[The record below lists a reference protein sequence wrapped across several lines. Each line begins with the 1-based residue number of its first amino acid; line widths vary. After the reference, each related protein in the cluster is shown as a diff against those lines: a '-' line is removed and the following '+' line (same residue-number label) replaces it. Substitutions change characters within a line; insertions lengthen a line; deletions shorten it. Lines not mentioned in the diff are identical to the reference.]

1 MGLTQQ
7 DRENYGDEF
16 LDLTM
21 RAAAEA
27 VSPALNQLRAENQQ
41 LRSMAQRAQRAE
53 IERALDREVPG
64 WRERIYADPR
74 FAEWLSEQDPYND
87 GTRSHYLRRA
97 VAAGDAHRV
106 IRFYQGFLQ
115 ESGHSVGHQRS
126 YQSRQTAI
134 GGKRIYGRDEI
145 ASLYKK
151 RRDGFIDDKSWA
163 QIEADIFA
171 AGREGRVAGALNL
184 TDGTALSRLA

>member
-41 LRSMAQRAQRAE
+41 LRQMAQRSQRAE
-53 IERALDREVPG
+53 IERTLDRDVPG

-74 FAEWLSEQDPYND
+74 FAEWLEEPD
-87 GTRSHYLRRA
+87 GYSDATRSQLLRRA
-97 VAAGDAHRV
+97 VAAGDGGRV
-106 IRFYQGFLQ
+106 AAIYKGF
-115 ESGHSVGHQRS
+115 EREGHHASAGHQRS
-126 YQSRQTAI
+126 YESRQTASNVYTRADI
-134 GGKRIYGRDEI
+134 ARLYEARRKGEI
-145 ASLYKK
+145 SDADWA
-151 RRDGFIDDKSWA
+151 RR
-163 QIEADIFA
+163 EADIFA
-171 AGREGRVAGALNL
+171 ASRQGRVAGALSL
-184 TDGTALSRLA
+184 VDGTEMSRLR